1 MIRVDLS
8 AFLRLMLLVLAAW
21 GSTVYA
27 QQITG
32 SITGSVVDSSGAAVV
47 GASVKLTNT
56 GTAFVQTTST
66 DTSGNFQF
74 LLLQPGTYLIEGSN
88 AGFKTFRRDGIIVEA
103 DRSLGVPIT
112 LDVGQTSETVEV
124 VGGTP
129 LLEPNSSEVGTT
141 VDSQKVMDLPLN
153 ARNPMGLANLIPTVK
168 GVGYFGNQILTSW
181 RVGSINIGGGQAL
194 TSAFLLDGVANDKMG
209 DASGANTFL
218 TTDSTGESKIITNS
232 MSAEYGRTT
241 GGVISVVSK
250 SGTN

>member
-1 MIRVDLS
+1 
-8 AFLRLMLLVLAAW
+8 MLLVFAAW

-56 GTAFVQTTST
+56 GTAFVQTTTT

-88 AGFKTFRRDGIIVEA
+88 TGFKTFRRDGIIVEA

-218 TTDSTGESKIITNS
+218 TTDSTGEFKIVTNN
-232 MSAEYGRTT
+232 MSAVYGRTT
-241 GGVISVVSK
+241 GGVISIISK
-250 SGTN
+250 SGTNQYHGSAFE